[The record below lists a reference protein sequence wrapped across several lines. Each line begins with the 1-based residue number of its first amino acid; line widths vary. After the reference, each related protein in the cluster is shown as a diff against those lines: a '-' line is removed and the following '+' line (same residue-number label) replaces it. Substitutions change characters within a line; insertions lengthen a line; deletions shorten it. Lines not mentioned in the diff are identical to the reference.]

1 MPFILFLLHNFL
13 CWYFGFG
20 TWFYGLALIVLGILI
35 QNFIQKTENGFGR
48 NRIVCIGFVL
58 VELKGKSKDF
68 KNTVTNSFE
77 KVNTDLP
84 QYITISGI

>member
-35 QNFIQKTENGFGR
+35 QNFIQKTEND
-48 NRIVCIGFVL
+48 L
-58 VELKGKSKDF
+58 V
-68 KNTVTNSFE
+68 
-77 KVNTDLP
+77 
-84 QYITISGI
+84 GIE